1 MKILLNE
8 NQVKTLLKTI
18 IEKKDKN
25 KHPKINQ
32 KNSERQKQ

>member
-8 NQVKTLLKTI
+8 NQIKTLLKTI
-18 IEKKDKN
+18 LERKDKN

-32 KNSERQKQ
+32 KNSGRQKQ